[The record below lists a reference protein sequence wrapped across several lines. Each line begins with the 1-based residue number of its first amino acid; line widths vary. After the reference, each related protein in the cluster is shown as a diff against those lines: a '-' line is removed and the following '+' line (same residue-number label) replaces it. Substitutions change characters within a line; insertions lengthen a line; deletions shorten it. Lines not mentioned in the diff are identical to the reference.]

1 MVLLR
6 ELSGRGDFNRKSA
19 ANSGFFQAWQSI
31 LVEMN
36 RMGDVQP
43 AILKKKRGSLLAA
56 ARILVFG
63 CPNNAS
69 GNVRR
74 PTAVSSVSGQIDV
87 GL

>member
-43 AILKKKRGSLLAA
+43 AILEKKKR
-56 ARILVFG
+56 ILT
-63 CPNNAS
+63 
-69 GNVRR
+69 RR
-74 PTAVSSVSGQIDV
+74 SKDPRVWLPEQCQWQRSETHSR
-87 GL
+87 

>member
-43 AILKKKRGSLLAA
+43 AILKKKKEDPYSPQQGSSCLAA
-56 ARILVFG
+56 RTMPVATFGDPQPLVRYRARL
-63 CPNNAS
+63 
-69 GNVRR
+69 
-74 PTAVSSVSGQIDV
+74 T
-87 GL
+87 

>member
-43 AILKKKRGSLLAA
+43 AILKKKK
-56 ARILVFG
+56 RILT
-63 CPNNAS
+63 
-69 GNVRR
+69 RR
-74 PTAVSSVSGQIDV
+74 SKDPRVWLPEQCQWQRSETHSR
-87 GL
+87 